1 MPIHHAHAHLQVA
14 PTQTTQTS
22 TLHLE
27 GLLDSIVV
35 KFHDPAALATIRVV
49 CPSTGLTVAEVL
61 RGTPSDPMLIVIRP
75 RLPDTT
81 PNGAPLGTHSHV
93 AVSGLNVYAFGVVT
107 PHTAAFATVSAS
119 AVE

>member
-14 PTQTTQTS
+14 PTATTTTG

-35 KFHDPAALATIRVV
+35 KFHDPNAVGTIRVV
-49 CPSTGLTVAEVL
+49 CPFTGLTVAEVARTAFTSPL
-61 RGTPSDPMLIVIRP
+61 STVIRP
-75 RLPDTT
+75 RLPDTA
-81 PNGAPLGTHSHV
+81 PDGAPLGTHSHLP
-93 AVSGLNVYAFGVVT
+93 VSGLNVYAFNVST
-107 PHTAAFATVSAS
+107 PDTAAFATVSAA